1 MPLGAGRFGLLGGVA
16 DLGKLELIETQT
28 ASADSSL
35 DFTSID
41 ESTYNVHFLTYN
53 DLFNSTND
61 KGFGI
66 RLYESGV
73 LETASVYQ
81 YAHQDCT
88 ASGSFS
94 ENRSTG
100 ASQWQF
106 ANNTKIGTYARS
118 RANGYFYFYNLG
130 DSSKYSFATDHSTG
144 LNNSNAGDT
153 RFGGWVLPKASTV
166 DGIQVFGF
174 DAGNIT
180 GTFSLYGIAES

>member
-16 DLGKLELIETQT
+16 DLGKLELIETVN
-28 ASADSSL
+28 ASAVSSF
-35 DFTSID
+35 DFSTLG
-41 ESTYNVHFLTYN
+41 TYNVHFLTYN
-53 DLFNSTND
+53 DLFNSNND

-81 YAHQDCT
+81 IASQYCDT
-88 ASGSFS
+88 AGLFFG
-94 ENRSTG
+94 NRSTG
-100 ASQWQF
+100 IAQWQF
-106 ANNTKIGTYARS
+106 ANNTAIGTYARS

-144 LNNSNAGDT
+144 LNNSNNGDS
-153 RFGGWVLPKASTV
+153 RFGSWVLPQATTV
-166 DGIQVFGF
+166 DGIQIFGF
-174 DAGNIT
+174 DTGNIT